1 MVYLDNAAT
10 TRIDERVLNTMLP
23 YLQDLYGNPSSI
35 HAAGRQVRA
44 AIEKARKTIA
54 AHLNAS
60 TSEIY
65 FTSGGTESNN
75 MALSG
80 AVRDLGVKHII
91 TSPLEH
97 HCVLHRAESLQKY
110 RQIQVHFVQHLP
122 NGNLDLE
129 YLDNLL
135 LQLGTNTPKIVSLMH
150 GNNEIGNLLN
160 LEAVAK
166 ICLQSQAY
174 FHTDTVQTFGYY
186 PINVQ
191 EMPIS
196 FLSGSAHKFH
206 GPKGVGFI
214 YVNSQNNIKPYLW
227 GGAQERN
234 MRAGTENVSGIVG
247 LGKAVEIAYQDLETN
262 RAKIL
267 DVKNYLINRLRT
279 QIPNVQFN
287 GDVEQ
292 GAYKVLNVS
301 FPPNPHNDLLLF
313 NLDIA
318 GVCASGGS
326 ACSSG
331 ADAGSHVLN
340 ALQIDPNRA
349 NIRFSLS
356 KYNTTEE
363 MDFLMDKL
371 IQIFKIDQTANAI

>member
-318 GVCASGGS
+318 GICASGGS

-356 KYNTTEE
+356 KYNTNEE
-363 MDFLMDKL
+363 IDFLMDKL
-371 IQIFKIDQTANAI
+371 AQIFKIDQTANAI

>member
-166 ICLQSQAY
+166 ICLQNQAY

-262 RAKIL
+262 RAKISDL
-267 DVKNYLINRLRT
+267 KNYLINRLRT

-356 KYNTTEE
+356 KYNTIEE
-363 MDFLMDKL
+363 IDFLMDKL